1 MQEQDLPCSVE
12 WTSGLIP
19 LYRLMANHNHV
30 ALEREPA
37 DLPATVVTDSGDQAK
52 VLNRP
57 TGRIWD
63 LRRGDA
69 DDNRTSPYGRGWRS
83 VVIATALESNY
94 LTASIAFV
102 ALIIVPAL
110 LVGLAP
116 PFLLTYGRSKLDA
129 ATVIASHPV
138 WAVSSLALLVGVA
151 LWIARPLLTKAVEN
165 LWHLHY
171 TLVFPIF
178 VGLRETISVIIEQ
191 LPGETRASSRL
202 DRRRRIGTALAAMLM
217 AGGGLLLAWSVG
229 VLANPG
235 LTDVVMQPWA
245 VVQAGLSNAAVF
257 LGLSTAVASLYWLW
271 REIGSLRPLRDWSPA
286 PPLGDAPIVRVA
298 HLSDLHL
305 VGERYGYRMECG
317 THGPRGNRSI
327 RHALRKLRS
336 IDASTHIDRVLVT
349 GDVTD
354 AGTRAEWV
362 EFLDLL
368 RCYPDIRS
376 RVLFVPGNHDV
387 NIVDRTNTGRFDIP
401 WSVGHALRKL
411 RFVVALD
418 AIQGER
424 VHIVDRKS
432 GALGPTLRDYLQE
445 GERPERLRGLA
456 EQGTW
461 SGRREIAGVW
471 DDIYPMVVPPT
482 EPGGCGVI
490 LLDSNARSH
499 FSATNAIGVIGRS
512 QLKRLKAILKMFP
525 QRAWII
531 LLHHHVVEYPAGS
544 VKLADRIALSLM
556 NAPDVLSAIARHAS
570 RVVIFHGHRHHDWIG
585 TSGGVVLCS
594 APSVALGSVGPDLY
608 KGSFHVNELALT
620 GGGGM
625 RLASSERVSV
635 S

>member
-1 MQEQDLPCSVE
+1 
-12 WTSGLIP
+12 
-19 LYRLMANHNHV
+19 MANQNRI

-37 DLPATVVTDSGDQAK
+37 DLTGTLVAGSGDQSK
-52 VLNRP
+52 VLKPPSR
-57 TGRIWD
+57 RIWN

-83 VVIATALESNY
+83 VIISTALESNY

-116 PFLLTYGRSKLDA
+116 PLLLTYGRYKLGA
-129 ATVIASHPV
+129 AAVIGSNPV
-138 WAVSSLALLVGVA
+138 AAVFSLVVLTGVA
-151 LWIARPLLTKAVEN
+151 LWIGKPLLDKAVEN

-178 VGLRETISVIIEQ
+178 VGLRETISAAIEQ
-191 LPGETRASSRL
+191 LPGQTHASAQL

-217 AGGGLLLAWSVG
+217 AGGGILLAWSVG

-235 LTDVVMQPWA
+235 LADVVMQPWA
-245 VVQAGLSNAAVF
+245 VAQAGLSNAAVF
-257 LGLSTAVASLYWLW
+257 LGLSTAAASLYWLW
-271 REIGSLRPLRDWSPA
+271 REIASLRPLRDWSPG
-286 PPLGDAPIVRVA
+286 PPLGQTTTVRVA
-298 HLSDLHL
+298 HLSDLHV

-317 THGPRGNRSI
+317 THGPRGNRSV
-327 RHALRKLRS
+327 RHALRKLRA
-336 IDASTHIDRVLVT
+336 IHAATPIDRVLVT

-368 RCYPDIRS
+368 RSCPDIRS

-401 WSVGHALRKL
+401 WSVSHGLRRL

-418 AIQGER
+418 AVQGDR

-432 GALGPTLRDYLQE
+432 GALGPSLRDYLQD
-445 GERPERLRGLA
+445 GERPARLRELA
-456 EQGTW
+456 EKGSW
-461 SGRREIAGVW
+461 RGRWEVAKVW
-471 DDIYPMVVPPT
+471 DDIFPLVVPPPPPT

-499 FSATNAIGVIGRS
+499 FSATNAIGVVGRS
-512 QLKRLKAILKMFP
+512 ELKRLKAILNGF
-525 QRAWII
+525 RGHAWII
-531 LLHHHVVEYPAGS
+531 LLHHHVVEYPVGS

-556 NAPDVLSAIARHAS
+556 NAPDVLSAIASHAS

-585 TSGGVVLCS
+585 TSGGIVLCS

-608 KGSFHVNELALT
+608 RGSFHLNELALT
-620 GGGGM
+620 GGGGL
-625 RLASSERVSV
+625 RLTSSERVSV

>member
-1 MQEQDLPCSVE
+1 
-12 WTSGLIP
+12 
-19 LYRLMANHNHV
+19 MAKHNHSV
-30 ALEREPA
+30 LEREPR
-37 DLPATVVTDSGDQAK
+37 DLRVSPARQTGAETSA
-52 VLNRP
+52 P
-57 TGRIWD
+57 TSPFTRIWN

-83 VVIATALESNY
+83 VLVSTALESNY

-116 PFLLTYGRSKLDA
+116 PLLFTYGRYKLGA
-129 ATVIASHPV
+129 AAVIGSNPVAAVFSLVVLTV
-138 WAVSSLALLVGVA
+138 VA
-151 LWIARPLLTKAVEN
+151 LWIGKPLLDRAVEN

-178 VGLRETISVIIEQ
+178 VGLRETISAVIEQ
-191 LPGETRASSRL
+191 LPGQTHASAQL
-202 DRRRRIGTALAAMLM
+202 DRRRRIGTAMAAMLM

-235 LTDVVMQPWA
+235 LSDVVMQPWA
-245 VVQAGLSNAAVF
+245 VAQAGLSNAAVF
-257 LGLSTAVASLYWLW
+257 LGLSTAAASLYWLW
-271 REIGSLRPLRDWSPA
+271 REIASLRPLRNWSPGPA
-286 PPLGDAPIVRVA
+286 LGQTTTVRVA
-298 HLSDLHL
+298 HLSDLHV

-317 THGPRGNRSI
+317 THGPRGNRSV
-327 RHALRKLRS
+327 RNALRKLRA
-336 IDASTHIDRVLVT
+336 IHASTPIDRVLVT

-368 RCYPDIRS
+368 RSCPDIRS

-401 WSVGHALRKL
+401 WSVSHGLRRL

-418 AIQGER
+418 AIQGDR

-432 GALGPTLRDYLQE
+432 GALGPSLRDYLQD
-445 GERPERLRGLA
+445 GDRPARLRELA
-456 EQGTW
+456 EEGSW
-461 SGRREIAGVW
+461 RGRWEVARVW
-471 DDIYPMVVPPT
+471 DDIFPLVVPPT

-499 FSATNAIGVIGRS
+499 FSATNAIGVVGRS
-512 QLKRLKAILKMFP
+512 ELKRLRTILNGF
-525 QRAWII
+525 RDHAWII
-531 LLHHHVVEYPAGS
+531 LLHHHVVEYPVGS

-585 TSGGVVLCS
+585 TSGGIVLCS

-608 KGSFHVNELALT
+608 KGSFHINELALT

-635 S
+635 W